1 MFVNF
6 LRISE
11 FAFYKEKEEI
21 DKKMK
26 MFEEEYENA
35 KLLIEKFFDIDMID
49 ENIDKIDKEIDS
61 FDEGKF
67 KDFVKINI
75 LDICKYYYEGYDLE
89 SKPEYS
95 KNFENI
101 VNTALKT
108 VRVNTDNIKR
118 LLKKLIDY
126 EVFANNLNKLYNEFN
141 KYNKL
146 EFFEK
151 NKESNNKFNNIK
163 RDLLMKIDES
173 ISKTED
179 FFDFPDDQYTE
190 LQIFIKDLIGKI
202 FEKIDKKYKDKNFI
216 EEYNKYFGTEYKL

>member
-141 KYNKL
+141 KYNNL